1 MYNLAEIRADLVAR
15 LDRLAALVERV
26 ESEQRA
32 PLDDD
37 SAEQA
42 IEREDDEALDAQ
54 QHAADAEMRAIRHAI
69 ARLDAGHY
77 GLCTSCGTPIDPAR
91 LAALPTATLCIA
103 CERERERGG

>member
-1 MYNLAEIRADLVAR
+1 MHNLTKIRAELVAR

-42 IEREDDEALDAQ
+42 VEREDDEVLDAQ
-54 QHAADAEMRAIRHAI
+54 QRAADAEMKAIRHAI

-77 GLCTSCGTPIDPAR
+77 GLCTSCGTPIDAAR
-91 LAALPTATLCIA
+91 LEALPTATHCIA
-103 CERERERGG
+103 CERERGG

>member
-1 MYNLAEIRADLVAR
+1 MHDLTEIRADLVAR

-42 IEREDDEALDAQ
+42 VEREDDEALGAQ
-54 QHAADAEMRAIRHAI
+54 QRAADAEMKAIRHAI
-69 ARLDAGHY
+69 ARLDGGHY
-77 GLCTSCGTPIDPAR
+77 GICTSCGTPIDAAR
-91 LAALPTATLCIA
+91 LEALPAATHCIA
-103 CERERERGG
+103 CERERGG

>member
-1 MYNLAEIRADLVAR
+1 MHNLAEIRADLVAR
-15 LDRLAALVERV
+15 LDQLAAQVERV
-26 ESEQRA
+26 EGEQSA

-54 QHAADAEMRAIRHAI
+54 QRAAAADIIAIRHAI

-77 GLCTSCGTPIDPAR
+77 GLCTACGIPIDAAR
-91 LAALPTATLCIA
+91 LEAVPHTAHCID
-103 CERERERGG
+103 CEREFGG

>member
-1 MYNLAEIRADLVAR
+1 MHNLTEIRAELVAR

-42 IEREDDEALDAQ
+42 VEREADEALDAQ
-54 QHAADAEMRAIRHAI
+54 QRAADAEMKAIRHAI

-77 GLCTSCGTPIDPAR
+77 GLCTSCGTPIDAAR
-91 LAALPTATLCIA
+91 LEALPTATHCIV
-103 CERERERGG
+103 CERERGG

>member
-1 MYNLAEIRADLVAR
+1 MHSRAEIRADLVAR

-26 ESEQRA
+26 ESEQRM

-54 QHAADAEMRAIRHAI
+54 LRAADAEMQAIRHAME
-69 ARLDAGHY
+69 RLDAGHY
-77 GLCTSCGTPIDPAR
+77 GLCTSCGTLIDAAR
-91 LAALPTATLCIA
+91 LAALPTATHCIA
-103 CERERERGG
+103 CERERGG

>member
-1 MYNLAEIRADLVAR
+1 MHNLVEVRADLVAR

-42 IEREDDEALDAQ
+42 VEREDDEALDARQ
-54 QHAADAEMRAIRHAI
+54 RAADAEMKAIRHAI

-77 GLCTSCGTPIDPAR
+77 GLCTSCGTPIDAAR
-91 LAALPTATLCIA
+91 LEALPTATHCIA
-103 CERERERGG
+103 CERERGG